1 MSKTK
6 SGIVIADIS
15 VGDIFSESAHYQV
28 TSVDKTNVKF
38 KHIESGEG
46 VQLSHKYVQDI
57 LETADQYS
65 EEKTVNKE
73 DSSLGPG
80 IRSIFENIGVEA
92 FTVCFTKQGSAKT
105 QKAIAAE
112 KAAVLADVD
121 KIVKS
126 KKAGVSGQLAALVA
140 KVLDNPIVEEVPGE
154 DRVLRGYKVQHTSRD
169 GKYNCADMDITSG
182 TNIRPVN
189 INTIKWLVVGGVK
202 YTLK

>member
-1 MSKTK
+1 MSKSK

-73 DSSLGPG
+73 DSALGEG
-80 IRSIFENIGVEA
+80 IRTIFENIGVEA
-92 FTVCFTKQGSAKT
+92 FTVCFTKQGKPKT

-112 KAAVLADVD
+112 KQAFLDEATRVMAA
-121 KIVKS
+121 
-126 KKAGVSGQLAALVA
+126 KKAGAAA
-140 KVLDNPIVEEVPGE
+140 KVLSILEKALDTPVVTEEAGE